1 MKTLKL
7 YVRGRE
13 ELHDLPALDLAISIN
28 DPGDDVSGDLSA
40 LADEVM
46 PLSFHDAEDDEQGA
60 GFVLPQSWHLELV
73 RRRLE
78 ARPPATLLVQC
89 TFGISRSPAVA
100 LYSLAVLSPQW
111 SARRLVDAL
120 FEVRPEAAPNARLIR
135 LAEADLHK
143 QLRRALKHAP

>member
-1 MKTLKL
+1 MNPVKL

-28 DPGDDVSGDLSA
+28 DPGDEVPEGVTDRAGDVLR
-40 LADEVM
+40 
-46 PLSFHDAEDDEQGA
+46 LSFHDAEDDES
-60 GFVLPQSWHLELV
+60 GFVLAQDWHLAQI

-78 ARPPATLLVQC
+78 ARPPQTLLVQC

-100 LYSLAVLSPQW
+100 LYALGVLCPALT
-111 SARRLVDAL
+111 ARQLVDTL
-120 FEVRPEAAPNARLIR
+120 LKVRPEAAPNGRLVR

-143 QLRRALKHAP
+143 QLRRALKHAR